1 MGTVLIVDDEF
12 GIAEV
17 LEAVLTDAGH
27 TVLIAVNGKQG
38 LQRLVEG
45 KPDLV
50 LLDFMMPVV
59 DGPGMLRAMAADAA
73 YKSVPVVMM
82 SSLPAAAVAKRCR
95 GYVAFLQKPFTLKA
109 VMDAVGRA
117 LPSPAA

>member
-1 MGTVLIVDDEF
+1 
-12 GIAEV
+12 V

-27 TVLIAVNGKQG
+27 TVLVAVNGRQG
-38 LQRLVEG
+38 LQHLARR

-59 DGPGMLRAMAADAA
+59 DGPGMLRAMAADTA
-73 YKSVPVVMM
+73 YKSIPVVMM
-82 SSLPAAAVAKRCR
+82 SSLPKATVAERCS
-95 GYVAFLQKPFTLKA
+95 GYVAFLQKPFTLRE
-109 VMDAVGRA
+109 VLDAVGRA